1 MEPLR
6 FSHGAQSSALTAS
19 RAASRNPLKVILTK
33 PFDIFL
39 FFLRRRISLSDVGL
53 EHDKVIITRLSQIGK
68 GL

>member
-1 MEPLR
+1 M
-6 FSHGAQSSALTAS
+6 
-19 RAASRNPLKVILTK
+19 ILTK